1 METNDRLNPASPD
14 TRQDSGTGSPR
25 GDTERRCIL
34 SGESAPRTGLIR
46 LALGPDGQVAA
57 DWSERLPG
65 RGAWITADRALFES
79 VAGSS
84 GSKGG
89 RLRGALARTF
99 KTGSFTLP
107 EDLGDRIAAGLQQRL
122 LNRLGLEKR
131 SGTLI
136 LGGDRVR
143 EALAKG
149 KIFAVLHAA
158 DARPDGSDRLDGMA
172 RAVGESLGE
181 TIAHRRVPLSRDAL
195 SAALG
200 RDNVV
205 HMGLTDEG
213 AATRVLADLDR
224 LTGFCGEMTSEAT
237 GEATDKP
244 TGETSISGRDDA
256 TKVAAD
262 ADERH

>member
-14 TRQDSGTGSPR
+14 TPQGSGRARLDAG
-25 GDTERRCIL
+25 RRCIL
-34 SGESAPRTGLIR
+34 SGESAPRAGLIR

-65 RGAWITADRALFES
+65 RGAWITADRALFDT
-79 VAGSS
+79 VAA
-84 GSKGG
+84 KG
-89 RLRGALARTF
+89 RLRGALARAF
-99 KTGSFTLP
+99 KTNNLALP
-107 EDLGDRIAAGLQQRL
+107 DDLADRIASGLMQRL

-149 KIFAVLHAA
+149 KVFAVLHAA

-181 TIAHRRVPLSRDAL
+181 DIPHRRVPMTRDAL

-205 HMGLTDEG
+205 HMALVDAG

-224 LTGFCGEMTSEAT
+224 LAGFCGDVTTIEEAV
-237 GEATDKP
+237 
-244 TGETSISGRDDA
+244 SA
-256 TKVAAD
+256 TKVALD
-262 ADERH
+262 AGERH

>member
-1 METNDRLNPASPD
+1 MENNDRLNREKPATAQGSAEG
-14 TRQDSGTGSPR
+14 DSQ
-25 GDTERRCIL
+25 RRCIL
-34 SGESAPRTGLIR
+34 SGDSAPRAGLIR

-65 RGAWITADRALFES
+65 RGAWITADGALFNS
-79 VAGSS
+79 MAG
-84 GSKGG
+84 KG
-89 RLRGALARTF
+89 RLRGALARAF
-99 KTGSFTLP
+99 KGNGFTLAD
-107 EDLGDRIAAGLQQRL
+107 DLGDRIKAGLQQRL

-205 HMGLTDEG
+205 HMGLTDAR
-213 AATRVLADLDR
+213 AAVRVLADLDR
-224 LTGFCGEMTSEAT
+224 LAGFCGDLADNTAN
-237 GEATDKP
+237 
-244 TGETSISGRDDA
+244 ETVNSGRIDA
-256 TKVAAD
+256 TEVAAN

>member
-14 TRQDSGTGSPR
+14 TRQDSGKDSS
-25 GDTERRCIL
+25 ERRCIL

-65 RGAWITADRALFES
+65 RGAWITADKALFDS
-79 VAGSS
+79 VAA
-84 GSKGG
+84 KG
-89 RLRGALARTF
+89 RLRGALARAF
-99 KTGSFTLP
+99 KANSFTLP
-107 EDLGDRIAAGLQQRL
+107 DDLADRITATLQQRM

-131 SGTLI
+131 AGTLI

-149 KIFAVLHAA
+149 KVFAVLHAG
-158 DARPDGSDRLDGMA
+158 DARPDGSDRIDGMA

-181 TIAHRRVPLSRDAL
+181 DIPHRRVPIARDAL

-205 HMGLTDEG
+205 HMALLDQG

-224 LTGFCGEMTSEAT
+224 LTGFCGPQTTSETANEVVADATEVALNT
-237 GEATDKP
+237 GE
-244 TGETSISGRDDA
+244 
-256 TKVAAD
+256 
-262 ADERH
+262 RH

>member
-1 METNDRLNPASPD
+1 METNDRLIPASSPPSK
-14 TRQDSGTGSPR
+14 DS
-25 GDTERRCIL
+25 ERRCIL
-34 SGESAPRTGLIR
+34 TGESAPRTGLIR

-65 RGAWITADRALFES
+65 RGAWITADRALFET
-79 VAGSS
+79 VAEAT

-89 RLRGALARTF
+89 RLRGALARAF
-99 KTGSFTLP
+99 KTNSFSLP
-107 EDLGDRIAAGLQQRL
+107 DDLADRIRAGLEQRL

-158 DARPDGSDRLDGMA
+158 DARPDGSERIDGMA

-181 TIAHRRVPLSRDAL
+181 DIPHRRVPLSRDAL

-205 HMGLTDEG
+205 HMGLTDAG
-213 AATRVLADLDR
+213 AAARVLADLDR
-224 LTGFCGEMTSEAT
+224 LAGFAGELNDETTSETA
-237 GEATDKP
+237 
-244 TGETSISGRDDA
+244 ISGRDGA
-256 TKVAAD
+256 TEVAAD
-262 ADERH
+262 VGERH

>member
-1 METNDRLNPASPD
+1 METDERLTREPPAKA
-14 TRQDSGTGSPR
+14 QDS
-25 GDTERRCIL
+25 ERRCIL

-65 RGAWITADRALFES
+65 RGAWISADRSLFDS
-79 VAGSS
+79 VAAR
-84 GSKGG
+84 G
-89 RLRGALARTF
+89 RLRGALARAF
-99 KTGSFTLP
+99 KGGTFTLAD
-107 EDLGDRIAAGLQQRL
+107 DLANRITAGLEQRL

-149 KIFAVLHAA
+149 KIFAVLHAS

-181 TIAHRRVPLSRDAL
+181 TIAHRRVPLPRGAL

-200 RDNVV
+200 RENVV
-205 HMGLTDEG
+205 HMWLTNEG
-213 AATRVLADLDR
+213 AAARVLADLDR
-224 LTGFCGEMTSEAT
+224 LAGFSSEPAT
-237 GEATDKP
+237 ELTDKTTM
-244 TGETSISGRDDA
+244 TGRTGA

-262 ADERH
+262 AGERH

>member
-1 METNDRLNPASPD
+1 MEPDDRLNRETPA
-14 TRQDSGTGSPR
+14 TAQDSATKDS
-25 GDTERRCIL
+25 ERRCIL
-34 SGESAPRTGLIR
+34 SGESAPRFGLIR
-46 LALGPDGQVAA
+46 LAMGPDGQVAA

-65 RGAWITADRALFES
+65 RGAWITADRTLFDS
-79 VAGSS
+79 VAA
-84 GSKGG
+84 KG
-89 RLRGALARTF
+89 RLRGALARAF
-99 KTGSFTLP
+99 KDGSFTLP
-107 EDLGDRIAAGLQQRL
+107 DDLSDRIAAGLQQRL

-181 TIAHRRVPLSRDAL
+181 TIAHRRVPVSRDAL

-205 HMGLTDEG
+205 HMGLTDAG
-213 AATRVLADLDR
+213 AAARVLADLDR
-224 LTGFCGEMTSEAT
+224 LVGFCGEDTDEAT
-237 GEATDKP
+237 NEAADEAAATAA
-244 TGETSISGRDDA
+244 GETSISGRNDA
-256 TKVAAD
+256 TTVAAD
-262 ADERH
+262 AGERH

>member
-1 METNDRLNPASPD
+1 METNDRLTPASPD
-14 TRQDSGTGSPR
+14 QPKDSAKGNA
-25 GDTERRCIL
+25 ERRCIL

-46 LALGPDGQVAA
+46 LALGPDGNVAA

-65 RGAWITADRALFES
+65 RGAWITADKALFDS
-79 VAGSS
+79 VAA
-84 GSKGG
+84 KG
-89 RLRGALARTF
+89 RLRGALARAF
-99 KTGSFTLP
+99 KTNSFALP
-107 EDLGDRIAAGLQQRL
+107 DDLAERIAASLQQRL

-149 KIFAVLHAA
+149 KVFAVLHAA
-158 DARPDGSDRLDGMA
+158 DARPDGSHRLDGMA
-172 RAVGESLGE
+172 RAVGENLGE
-181 TIAHRRVPLSRDAL
+181 DIPHRRVPMPRDAL

-205 HMGLTDEG
+205 HMALLDQG

-224 LTGFCGEMTSEAT
+224 LTGFCGPQTTSETAN
-237 GEATDKP
+237 E
-244 TGETSISGRDDA
+244 
-256 TKVAAD
+256 VAAD
-262 ADERH
+262 ATKLALNAGERH

>member
-1 METNDRLNPASPD
+1 METHDRLNPASPD
-14 TRQDSGTGSPR
+14 KPEGSAKA
-25 GDTERRCIL
+25 DAERRCIL
-34 SGESAPRTGLIR
+34 SGESSPRTGLIR

-65 RGAWITADRALFES
+65 RGAWITADRALFDS
-79 VAGSS
+79 VAA
-84 GSKGG
+84 KG
-89 RLRGALARTF
+89 RLRGALARAF
-99 KTGSFTLP
+99 KGNSFTVSD
-107 EDLGDRIAAGLQQRL
+107 DLGDRIAAGLQQRL

-181 TIAHRRVPLSRDAL
+181 TIIHRRVPVSREVL

-205 HMGLTDEG
+205 HMGLTDTG
-213 AATRVLADLDR
+213 AAARVLADLDR
-224 LTGFCGEMTSEAT
+224 LAGFCGELTTENT
-237 GEATDKP
+237 GNT
-244 TGETSISGRDDA
+244 TGETSISGRSDA

-262 ADERH
+262 ASERH